1 MTYADL
7 IWKLIEELLKFKG
20 NQSNDHESKE

>member
-7 IWKLIEELLKFKG
+7 IWKLVEELLKYKG
-20 NQSNDHESKE
+20 NQSNDQKSKE

>member
-7 IWKLIEELLKFKG
+7 IWALIEELLKNKEL
-20 NQSNDHESKE
+20 QEDEQESKE

>member
-7 IWKLIEELLKFKG
+7 IWKLVEELLKYKW
-20 NQSNDHESKE
+20 NQSNDHESKD